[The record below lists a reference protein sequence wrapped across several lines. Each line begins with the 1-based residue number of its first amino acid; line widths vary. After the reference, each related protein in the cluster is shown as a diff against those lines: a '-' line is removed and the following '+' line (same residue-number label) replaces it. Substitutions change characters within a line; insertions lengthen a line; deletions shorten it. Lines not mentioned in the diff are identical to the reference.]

1 MTGFGLALISVI
13 VAPLAIFAIMSVGLG
28 RRFPKESVS
37 TVRKRAFT
45 CFLLS
50 GAGILILTFLVIE
63 GVINETTLMGGT
75 LGWLLLV
82 GLLVHKTMPYKE
94 VEN

>member
-1 MTGFGLALISVI
+1 
-13 VAPLAIFAIMSVGLG
+13 
-28 RRFPKESVS
+28 
-37 TVRKRAFT
+37 
-45 CFLLS
+45 
-50 GAGILILTFLVIE
+50 LILTFLVIE